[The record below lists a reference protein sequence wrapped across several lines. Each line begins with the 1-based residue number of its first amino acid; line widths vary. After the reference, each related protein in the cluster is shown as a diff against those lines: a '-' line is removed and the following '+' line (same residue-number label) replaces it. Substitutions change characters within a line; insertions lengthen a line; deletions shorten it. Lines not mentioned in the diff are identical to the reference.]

1 MKRNLLILLAIG
13 IFGMTACYAP
23 SGPQPV
29 ATAVAPAAPTQV
41 ATATAT
47 SAPTAMA
54 DETSGAPAP
63 GSLVVDPAVDLGPI
77 SPYVYGT
84 NYGPMHA
91 VPIEMMP
98 DIIDS
103 GFTALRWPG
112 GAWTDTVDMQP
123 FQLDQFVWFYEQLG
137 ALPTVS
143 VRLHNSSPETAASL
157 VSYARD
163 MNYGIEYW
171 SIGNE
176 PTLYEEQFNESYDT
190 ERFNREWRAI
200 AEAMKAADPSIKLM
214 GPELHQWNSSLTTT
228 LKDSAGRDW
237 MTEFLQANGDLVDV
251 VTVHRYPYWS
261 ATNEPATFDQM
272 QASAAA
278 MNDEV
283 AYLRDLIKETTG
295 RDLPVA
301 ITELNSTPTSVQGQP
316 ASPDSF
322 YNAIWY
328 ADVLGR
334 LISEDVW
341 MVNQWVISQR
351 TTGLGLISG
360 FTIRPTLYT
369 FQMYKHFGD
378 QQVEAHSG
386 TEGVNVYAALRDDGA
401 LTVMVVNLTD
411 EEQTVPLQV
420 AGAGP
425 SEAEIWLLD
434 AEHNAENLGIQ
445 PLSADGTV
453 TLPAQSVTLYVIQ

>member
-1 MKRNLLILLAIG
+1 MKRKLILLMVGLLALA
-13 IFGMTACYAP
+13 ACYAP
-23 SGPQPV
+23 AGPPAGSLPSVEPATQV
-29 ATAVAPAAPTQV
+29 ATPEPAPTASDVAPAA
-41 ATATAT
+41 
-47 SAPTAMA
+47 
-54 DETSGAPAP
+54 
-63 GSLVVDPAVDLGPI
+63 GSEEQPNALVVDPTVDLGPI

-91 VPIEMMP
+91 VPIEMMA
-98 DIIDS
+98 DMVNS
-103 GFTALRWPG
+103 RFTALRWPG
-112 GAWTDTVDMQP
+112 GAWTDAVDMQP
-123 FQLDQFVWFYEQLG
+123 FQLDQFVWFYNQLG

-143 VRLHNSSPETAASL
+143 VRLHNGSPETAANL

-163 MNYGIEYW
+163 MGYGIEYW

-176 PTLYEEQFNESYDT
+176 PTLFEEQFNEPYDS
-190 ERFNREWRAI
+190 ERLNREWRAI
-200 AEAMKAADPSIKLM
+200 AEAMRTADPSIKLM
-214 GPELHQWNSSLTTT
+214 GPELHQWNSDLAST

-237 MTEFLQANGDLVDV
+237 MTEFLKANGDLVDV

-261 ATNEPATFDQM
+261 ASNEPATFDQM
-272 QASAAA
+272 RASAAA
-278 MNDEV
+278 MNAEV
-283 AYLRDLIKETTG
+283 AYLRELIRETTG
-295 RDLPVA
+295 RDLPIA

-322 YNAIWY
+322 FNAIWY

-334 LISEDVW
+334 LIQEDVW

-351 TTGLGLISG
+351 STGLGLING

-378 QQVEAHSG
+378 QLVEAHSG
-386 TEGVNVYAALRDDGA
+386 TENVNVYAALRDDGA

-420 AGAGP
+420 AGVSPG
-425 SEAEIWLLD
+425 EADVWMLD
-434 AEHNAENLGIQ
+434 AEHNAENLGVQ
-445 PLSADGTV
+445 PLPADGTV
-453 TLPAQSVTLYVIQ
+453 TLPAQSVTLYVIS